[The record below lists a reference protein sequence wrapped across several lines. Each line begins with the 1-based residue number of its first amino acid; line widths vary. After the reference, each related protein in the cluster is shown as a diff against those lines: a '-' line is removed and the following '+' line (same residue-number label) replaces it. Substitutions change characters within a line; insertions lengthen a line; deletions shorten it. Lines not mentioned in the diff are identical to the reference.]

1 VSATSQRV
9 AARQSPTVAGEL
21 GKLAAFVRRDLL
33 VGLSYRTAF
42 VSAIG
47 GLALQV
53 LALSWIG
60 KLVKPE
66 SLPEFG
72 GVHVSYMAF
81 VTIGLAVNLAGAT
94 LLYRIAT
101 QLRTEQLIG
110 TLEALLCT
118 PTAIWTLQLGT
129 ALGSVLAIPLR
140 MGVFL
145 GVLALA
151 FGLHYD
157 ASGFLPAVVLI
168 VSFVPCLWGFGLGLA
183 GAILT
188 FRRGHGVTA
197 LGTAALGLASGAFF
211 PLTVLPAWLASIA
224 AVNPFTIVI
233 RGLRDALLGGTGWA
247 GVGGHVLV
255 LVPMSIAGL
264 VLGALAFRLA
274 LARERRNGTLGTY

>member
-1 VSATSQRV
+1 VTVSSQSV
-9 AARQSPTVAGEL
+9 AAGRPPTIAGEL
-21 GKLAAFVRRDLL
+21 GKLGAFVRRDI
-33 VGLSYRTAF
+33 VIGLSYRTAF

-53 LALSWIG
+53 LVLSWIG
-60 KLVKPE
+60 KLIRPE

-94 LLYRIAT
+94 LLYRVAT
-101 QLRTEQLIG
+101 QLRNEQLIG

-129 ALGSVLAIPLR
+129 AIGSLLMIPVR

-157 ASGFLPAVVLI
+157 ASGFLPAVVLTA
-168 VSFVPCLWGFGLGLA
+168 SFVPCLWGIGLGVA
-183 GAILT
+183 GAVLT

-197 LGTAALGLASGAFF
+197 LGTAALSLTSGAFF
-211 PLTVLPAWLASIA
+211 PLSVLPHWLGSIA
-224 AVNPFTIVI
+224 AVNPLTIAI

-247 GVGGHVLV
+247 GVGGHLLV
-255 LVPMSIAGL
+255 LAPMSVASL
-264 VLGALAFRLA
+264 LLGAVAFRLA